1 LKRTRLQEVE
11 QLIDNNLALVTEYS
25 KRAAELMGS
34 VRILEKERDKLVKKN
49 KGVEIV
55 RCKDCVKL
63 NRYDCPMCY
72 IENKTLQFAE
82 VKPNFYCGA
91 GKLTKEYNRTI
102 DDIVEGKGLKPLNSK
117 EG

>member
-1 LKRTRLQEVE
+1 MTRLQEVE

-34 VRILEKERDKLVKKN
+34 VRILEKERDKLMKKN
-49 KGVEIV
+49 RGVEIV

-91 GKLTKEYNRTI
+91 GKLT
-102 DDIVEGKGLKPLNSK
+102 EGGDTP
-117 EG
+117 

>member
-1 LKRTRLQEVE
+1 MTRLQEVE
-11 QLIDNNLALVTEYS
+11 QLIDNNLALVAEYS

-34 VRILEKERDKLVKKN
+34 IRSLEKERDKLVKKN
-49 KGVEIV
+49 RGVEIV

-91 GKLTKEYNRTI
+91 GNLTE
-102 DDIVEGKGLKPLNSK
+102 DGD
-117 EG
+117 

>member
-1 LKRTRLQEVE
+1 MTRLQEVE
-11 QLIDNNLALVTEYS
+11 KLIDDNLALITQYS

-34 VRILEKERDKLVKKN
+34 VRQLEKERLKLTKKN
-49 KGVEIV
+49 RGIEIV

-82 VKPNFYCGA
+82 IKPNFYCAEGR
-91 GKLTKEYNRTI
+91 LKEQ
-102 DDIVEGKGLKPLNSK
+102 E
-117 EG
+117 E

>member
-1 LKRTRLQEVE
+1 MTRLQEVE
-11 QLIDNNLALVTEYS
+11 QLIDNNLALVAEYS

-34 VRILEKERDKLVKKN
+34 IRTLEKERDKLMKKN
-49 KGVEIV
+49 RGIEIV

>member
-1 LKRTRLQEVE
+1 MTRLQEVE
-11 QLIDNNLALVTEYS
+11 KLIDDNLALITQYS

-34 VRILEKERDKLVKKN
+34 VRQLEKERLKLTKKN
-49 KGVEIV
+49 RGLEIV

-82 VKPNFYCGA
+82 IKPNFYCAEGR
-91 GKLTKEYNRTI
+91 LKEQ
-102 DDIVEGKGLKPLNSK
+102 E
-117 EG
+117 E